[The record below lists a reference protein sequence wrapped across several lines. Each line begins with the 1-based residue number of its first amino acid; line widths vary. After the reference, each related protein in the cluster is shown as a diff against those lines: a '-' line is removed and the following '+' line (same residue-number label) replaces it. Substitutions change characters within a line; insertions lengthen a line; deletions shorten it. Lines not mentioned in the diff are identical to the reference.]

1 MYYFS
6 YGMNTNPSQMSWRC
20 PTSQSLGKAMLT
32 GFKFE
37 FKKHATIE
45 PCIGGIVYGVLWDIT
60 EIDEE
65 SLDQLEGFP
74 NYYTKKIVTVNH
86 NGNLVPAMTY
96 MMFQNE
102 KLSAPAQSYYD
113 MVKEGYLEH
122 DIPVTQL
129 RLARDRTPVIRNL
142 YGNY

>member
-6 YGMNTNPSQMSWRC
+6 YGMNTNPTQMSWRC
-20 PTSQSLGKAMLT
+20 PTSKSLGKASLS
-32 GFKFE
+32 GYRFE
-37 FKKHATIE
+37 FKRHATIE
-45 PCIGGIVYGVLWDIT
+45 PDINSVVYGVLWDIT
-60 EIDEE
+60 ENDEE

-74 NYYTKKIVTVNH
+74 NYYTKKIVTLH
-86 NGNLVPAMTY
+86 HMGELVLAMTY
-96 MMFQNE
+96 MMFQDE
-102 KLSAPAQSYYD
+102 ILSTPAQSYYD

-129 RLARDRTPVIRNL
+129 RLARDRTPLVRNS